1 MFILSLFLADTVGT
15 LQNRILLENESAL
28 PMIPNFKH
36 LKRLV
41 AFQVK
46 DDKEDLW
53 ERR

>member
-15 LQNRILLENESAL
+15 LQNMILLENESAL
-28 PMIPNFKH
+28 PVRPKFKH
-36 LKRLV
+36 LKMLV

-46 DDKEDLW
+46 DYKEDLW